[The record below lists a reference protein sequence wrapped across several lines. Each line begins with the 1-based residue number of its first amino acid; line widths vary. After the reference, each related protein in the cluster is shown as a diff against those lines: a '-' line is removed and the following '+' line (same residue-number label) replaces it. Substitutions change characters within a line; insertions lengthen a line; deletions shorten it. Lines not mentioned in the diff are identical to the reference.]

1 MSIVERRFH
10 RCRAAR
16 LLALLL
22 AVGAATCMSACSQP
36 TLLLNGVGEAVYVA
50 DETEKRTEGS
60 VIYFQAMCTRAG
72 VTCPLEPAAKQWELV
87 VLAAFNDIDERCSAY
102 LGSLDR
108 AKRDRAFFTRA
119 LSDVATTTRAIMDK
133 IDPGPKALNVVEA
146 VFSYSRNS
154 IDTYYSRLILETEKG
169 TILRLVTRL
178 QTDYRNYLFKVLSGK
193 RLDGSVGAYYAV
205 RGYLRLCLPATIE
218 GEIHS
223 TLNNVGYRDAAR
235 GSTDVTHS
243 AVLGTVEAVPLIEVS
258 GGGGGGGT
266 TGPGGGGGTGGSTR
280 PPDGDL
286 AKLRANLC
294 LRPARGAGSMSDKD
308 YQWALEEFRQ
318 GYFFGQGQNVR
329 DPAEQRRI
337 VMSSGSCANTDFASP
352 YEKFAFVTPAKVQE
366 LHRLLSNAL
375 KSRAPETV
383 LDPTLQ
389 KFTAD
394 TRRAIGILRAK
405 FNLPPAFRLNNPT
418 YIDSTLHGRLFAFDK

>member
-1 MSIVERRFH
+1 MSIMERTLH
-10 RCRAAR
+10 RCFAWRLTAIFLAA
-16 LLALLL
+16 
-22 AVGAATCMSACSQP
+22 GAATSLSACSQP

-50 DETEKRTEGS
+50 DETEKRTEAS
-60 VIYFQAMCTRAG
+60 VIYFQAMCLRAG
-72 VTCPLEPAAKQWELV
+72 VSCPLEPASKGWELV

-133 IDPGPKALNVVEA
+133 IDPGPKALNIVEA

-178 QTDYRNYLFKVLSGK
+178 QTDYRNYLFKVLRGK

-235 GSTDVTHS
+235 ASTDVTHS
-243 AVLGTVEAVPLIEVS
+243 AVLGTVEAVPLIEAS
-258 GGGGGGGT
+258 GGGGGPG
-266 TGPGGGGGTGGSTR
+266 TGPGTGGSTGGTR

-294 LRPARGAGSMSDKD
+294 LRPAQGAGTMNDKD
-308 YQWALEEFRQ
+308 YQWALEEFHQ
-318 GYFFGQGQNVR
+318 GYFFGQQKNVTN
-329 DPAEQRRI
+329 PAEQRRI
-337 VMSSGSCANTDFASP
+337 ISASNSCANTDFASP

-366 LHRLLSNAL
+366 LHRLLSNVL
-375 KSRAPETV
+375 KKQAPETV

-389 KFTAD
+389 RFTVD
-394 TRRAIGILRAK
+394 TRNAIAILRTK
-405 FNLPPAFRLNNPT
+405 LNLLASPHVTNPRH
-418 YIDSTLHGRLFAFDK
+418 IDSAMHGTLLDLDRR